1 MSQETYINKVLK
13 RFWMKECSSSIGPI
27 VKGNTFNLNQYPKND
42 LEREQMM
49 NISYASIVGSLMYTQ
64 VFTILDIAFAIR
76 MLGRY

>member
-1 MSQETYINKVLK
+1 
-13 RFWMKECSSSIGPI
+13 MKECSLSIGPI

-49 NISYASIVGSLMYTQ
+49 NISFASIVGSLMYTQ
-64 VFTILDIAFAIR
+64 VFTIPNIAFAIR